1 MNFAFGIC
9 VEDIE
14 NVLKKHNK
22 QISEDRVQEIFDFE
36 INQDAIEKSALME
49 TDFDKQ
55 VEAAYQEIEF
65 QLKNLGVI

>member
-9 VEDIE
+9 LEDIE

-22 QISEDRVQEIFDFE
+22 QLSEDRVQEIFDFE
-36 INQDAIEKSALME
+36 IDQDVVEKSALME

-55 VEAAYQEIEF
+55 VESAYQEIEF